1 MSLEV
6 GEDVFRSERT
16 SAGSFTMGWP
26 LPSSWVVEK
35 QAVEQFGVEHA
46 KELLCGG
53 TLALLG
59 RVNER
64 AKSWIPLPP
73 ASHQGQTVVGSGNL
87 YEESM
92 FSGNEQIQG
101 GRRPARR

>member
-59 RVNER
+59 RV
-64 AKSWIPLPP
+64 K
-73 ASHQGQTVVGSGNL
+73 
-87 YEESM
+87 
-92 FSGNEQIQG
+92 
-101 GRRPARR
+101 